1 MGKRGIGTIGP
12 LAAAGAVAW
21 QSLGLGTAGAQ
32 TPGPP
37 PRAPAVRGA
46 GSCSATACHG
56 GIEPG
61 AGRVLRNEHATWVT
75 RDRHA
80 DAYRVLTGERS
91 QTIADNL
98 AKPRV
103 APEKDAR
110 CLACHATPV
119 ASADPA
125 TLPALMSD
133 GVGCESCHGPS
144 GGWAAKH
151 IEWDWAR
158 RTPQDKAASGMT
170 PTADLVSR
178 ARVCAGCH
186 VGAPARDGLPV
197 KDVNHDLIAAGHPRL
212 NFEFSAYLA
221 NMAHHWR
228 DDTGPDAA
236 AGFPA
241 RAWAVG
247 QVVTARAALDLLRD
261 RARRAG
267 GDAAPW
273 PEFAEF
279 GCFSCHHDLRDDPWR
294 RQPGTV
300 STPSGRARWGSWH
313 YPLLTALAE
322 AGPEP
327 EGDALDA
334 ALHVLRTATDA
345 PRADPAEVAR
355 LAGAASELLGRWED
369 RLSGRDFDAALVN
382 RLYSRVSDLQKRG
395 EVKSWDEA
403 TQRYLAL
410 VPLAQA
416 LRMLGPGPDRTGELT
431 RLRDSLGYPEGYDSP
446 RAFNPAAAPPA
457 R

>member
-1 MGKRGIGTIGP
+1 
-12 LAAAGAVAW
+12 
-21 QSLGLGTAGAQ
+21 
-32 TPGPP
+32 
-37 PRAPAVRGA
+37 
-46 GSCSATACHG
+46 
-56 GIEPG
+56 
-61 AGRVLRNEHATWVT
+61 
-75 RDRHA
+75 
-80 DAYRVLTGERS
+80 VLTGDRS
-91 QTIADNL
+91 QKIADNL
-98 AKPRV
+98 AKPRI
-103 APEKDAR
+103 APETDAR

-119 ASADPA
+119 ASPDPA
-125 TLPALMSD
+125 TLPVLRSD

-144 GGWAAKH
+144 GGWIAKH

-158 RTPQDKAASGMT
+158 RTPQEKAGFGMT

-186 VGAPARDGLPV
+186 VGELGRDGLPA

-221 NMAHHWR
+221 SMAHHWR
-228 DDTGPDAA
+228 DDIGPDAA
-236 AGFPA
+236 PGFPA

-261 RARRAG
+261 RALRAG
-267 GDAAPW
+267 AAW

-294 RQPGTV
+294 RQPGNV
-300 STPSGRARWGSWH
+300 SAPPGLARWGSWH

-322 AGPEP
+322 AGPKP
-327 EGDALDA
+327 EGDALNA
-334 ALHVLRTATDA
+334 ALADLRRLMDA

-355 LAGAASELLGRWED
+355 QAGAASELLRRWED

-382 RLYSRVSDLQKRG
+382 QLYGRVSDLQSRG
-395 EVKSWDEA
+395 AVKSWDEA

-431 RLRDSLGYPEGYDSP
+431 RLRDALGYPEGYDSP
-446 RAFNPAAAPPA
+446 KSFNPAATPA